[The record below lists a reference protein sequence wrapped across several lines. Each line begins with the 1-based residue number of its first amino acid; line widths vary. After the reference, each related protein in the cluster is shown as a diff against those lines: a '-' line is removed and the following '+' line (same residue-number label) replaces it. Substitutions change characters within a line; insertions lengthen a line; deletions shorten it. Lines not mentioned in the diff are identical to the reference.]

1 VKSIKKTFAYG
12 RHQVTLE
19 TGEIARQADGA
30 VLVTMDDT
38 VVLVTCVGR
47 REVKVGQDF
56 FPLTVDYQEKTYAAG
71 RIPGGF
77 FKREGRPS
85 EKEILTSRLIDR
97 PLRPLFPDSFYN
109 EVQVIATVLSI
120 NPEVDSDI
128 PAMLGASAA
137 VTLSGIPFEGP
148 IGAARV
154 GYIDGEFVLNPT
166 KTELESSKLNL
177 VVAGTEQGVLM
188 VESEANEL
196 PEDVMLAA
204 VVYGHEQMQAAINAI
219 NELADEGGKD
229 DWDWEPAQPNTSL
242 IERIKSLVENDLN
255 EAYRTKSKALRSEKL
270 DSIKQRLLDELVVN
284 AAEPAD
290 SNTVRSILFDLEAKI
305 VRGQILNGEP
315 RIDGRN
321 TRTVRP
327 ISIRPTLLPR
337 VHGSVLFTRGET
349 QSIVTTTLGTGQDE
363 QIIDALQG
371 EYTERFMLHYNF
383 PPFSTGETGRVGSPK
398 RREIGHGRL
407 AKRALL
413 AVLPTKEEFG
423 YTLRVVSEITESNG
437 SSSMATVCGGCL
449 SLMDAGVPLKGH
461 VAGIAMGLI
470 KDGGRFAVLTD
481 ILGDED
487 HLGDMDFK
495 VAGTDRGITALQM
508 DIKITSITKE
518 IMKVALEQAKEGRL
532 HILGLMKQAVPG
544 PREDLSTYAP
554 RVIKMKINPDKIRE
568 VIGKGGSV
576 IQALTRE
583 TGTTIDIEDD
593 GTISIACLSQEA
605 GQAAVDRIKAI
616 TAEVEVG
623 KVYEGPVLRLLDF
636 GAIIQLLPGKDGLL
650 HISQIA
656 HERVNNVSDYLKE
669 GQVVKVKVLEADD
682 KGRVRL
688 SRKALLEPPPR
699 REESPPPATEPA
711 NQ

>member
-1 VKSIKKTFAYG
+1 
-12 RHQVTLE
+12 
-19 TGEIARQADGA
+19 
-30 VLVTMDDT
+30 M
-38 VVLVTCVGR
+38 
-47 REVKVGQDF
+47 
-56 FPLTVDYQEKTYAAG
+56 
-71 RIPGGF
+71 
-77 FKREGRPS
+77 
-85 EKEILTSRLIDR
+85 
-97 PLRPLFPDSFYN
+97 
-109 EVQVIATVLSI
+109 
-120 NPEVDSDI
+120 
-128 PAMLGASAA
+128 
-137 VTLSGIPFEGP
+137 
-148 IGAARV
+148 
-154 GYIDGEFVLNPT
+154 
-166 KTELESSKLNL
+166 
-177 VVAGTEQGVLM
+177 
-188 VESEANEL
+188 
-196 PEDVMLAA
+196 
-204 VVYGHEQMQAAINAI
+204 
-219 NELADEGGKD
+219 
-229 DWDWEPAQPNTSL
+229 
-242 IERIKSLVENDLN
+242 
-255 EAYRTKSKALRSEKL
+255 
-270 DSIKQRLLDELVVN
+270 
-284 AAEPAD
+284 
-290 SNTVRSILFDLEAKI
+290 EAKI

-449 SLMDAGVPLKGH
+449 ALMDAGVPLKGH

-508 DIKITSITKE
+508 DIKITSITQE
-518 IMKVALEQAKEGRL
+518 IMKVALEQAKEGRI
-532 HILGLMKQAVPG
+532 HILGIMKQAVPG
-544 PREDLSTYAP
+544 PREELSQHAP
-554 RVIKMKINPDKIRE
+554 RVMKMKINPDKIRE

-636 GAIIQLLPGKDGLL
+636 GAIVQLLPGKDGLL

-656 HERVNNVSDYLKE
+656 HERVNAVSDYLKE
-669 GQVVKVKVLEADD
+669 GQIVKVKVLEADD

-688 SRKALLEPPPR
+688 SRKALLDPPPR
-699 REESPPPATEPA
+699 REEQPPAPA
-711 NQ
+711 ESAQQ